1 MYLIQPQ
8 THKIVPGLNESVTEY
23 ELSFRSN
30 IVTESAQSSTDCA
43 EETCAYS
50 FIPWSS
56 NGSSYHVT
64 VAARNAVT
72 LGQQQTCRVTPL
84 VFDLGRI
91 SSCIISMS
99 RISETEIVYYDSMH
113 GKL

>member
-1 MYLIQPQ
+1 MLQSGKMIVVQKALTFIPLQPS
-8 THKIVPGLNESVTEY
+8 THEIAPGLNESVTEY

-30 IVTESAQSSTDCA
+30 DGNVVTESAQSSTDCA

-50 FIPWSS
+50 FIPWST

-72 LGQQQTCRVTPL
+72 LGQQQTCTPKSL
-84 VFDLGRI
+84 
-91 SSCIISMS
+91 
-99 RISETEIVYYDSMH
+99 SE
-113 GKL
+113 

>member
-1 MYLIQPQ
+1 MLQSCKMTVVQKALTFTPLQPS
-8 THKIVPGLNESVTEY
+8 THEIAPGLNESVTEY

-50 FIPWSS
+50 FIPWST

-64 VAARNAVT
+64 VAARNAVM
-72 LGQQQTCRVTPL
+72 LGQQQTCTRKSLSEPL

-91 SSCIISMS
+91 
-99 RISETEIVYYDSMH
+99 
-113 GKL
+113 

>member
-1 MYLIQPQ
+1 MIEALVNSQLYLIQAQ
-8 THKIVPGLNESVTEY
+8 THEIPPGLNAPVTEY

-30 IVTESAQSSTDCA
+30 YGNVVTESAQSSTDCA

-50 FIPWSS
+50 FIPWST

-72 LGQQQTCRVTPL
+72 LGQQQTCTPKSL
-84 VFDLGRI
+84 
-91 SSCIISMS
+91 
-99 RISETEIVYYDSMH
+99 SE
-113 GKL
+113 

>member
-1 MYLIQPQ
+1 MLQSCKMTVVQKALTFTPLQPS
-8 THKIVPGLNESVTEY
+8 THEIAPGLNESVTEY

-50 FIPWSS
+50 FIPWST

-72 LGQQQTCRVTPL
+72 LGQQQTCTPKSL
-84 VFDLGRI
+84 
-91 SSCIISMS
+91 
-99 RISETEIVYYDSMH
+99 SE
-113 GKL
+113 